1 MAVRLRLQRHGAKH
15 APVYRLVA
23 ADGRSPRD
31 GRFVEILGNYNP
43 RGGTPE
49 LQLTLKG
56 ARIDYWLGVGA
67 KPSETV
73 HALILR
79 AKKEGRYMPELRA
92 EPAEGLEAEEEGQEV
107 ATEVLDSAP
116 DAEEESPESDEAGR
130 EESVAESGTDTALE
144 EPVVEVG
151 EDSVA
156 VSSGE
161 DEEVE
166 TGDSSDH
173 TETIGATGESD
184 DQSDESGDGES
195 DSPKTGAS

>member
-15 APVYRLVA
+15 APVYRVVA
-23 ADGRSPRD
+23 ADARSPRD

-73 HALILR
+73 HSLILR
-79 AKKEGRYMPELRA
+79 AKREGCYMPELQA
-92 EPAEGLEAEEEGQEV
+92 EPAEGLEAEAEGQEV
-107 ATEVLDSAP
+107 ATEVLDASQ
-116 DAEEESPESDEAGR
+116 DSEEEDRESIEENSQEMTVESDAG
-130 EESVAESGTDTALE
+130 AALE
-144 EPVVEVG
+144 EQPVVTEDELEV
-151 EDSVA
+151 
-156 VSSGE
+156 VSSGQ
-161 DEEVE
+161 DQEVE
-166 TGDSSDH
+166 SVDSSDH
-173 TETIGATGESD
+173 LEAGEAIEESAGH
-184 DQSDESGDGES
+184 SDEGRGGES